1 MIDLCTRNSGLLK
14 CFLVVIGMLLCLS
27 VGHAYKEHDHSQTS
41 PAKKEKTKVVRL
53 GEMSI
58 PDVEL
63 VNQDGERVRFYS
75 DLVKDKVVAI
85 NFIFTTCTTICPP
98 MGANF
103 AHLQKLM
110 GDRVGKDVALI
121 SVSVDAV
128 VDTPKRLKAWGE
140 KFGAGPG
147 WTLLTGSKQNVD
159 GLLKGLKIFTPDK
172 IDHSPFILIGNETEG
187 EWQRV

>member
-1 MIDLCTRNSGLLK
+1 
-14 CFLVVIGMLLCLS
+14 
-27 VGHAYKEHDHSQTS
+27 
-41 PAKKEKTKVVRL
+41 
-53 GEMSI
+53 
-58 PDVEL
+58 
-63 VNQDGERVRFYS
+63 
-75 DLVKDKVVAI
+75 
-85 NFIFTTCTTICPP
+85 
-98 MGANF
+98 
-103 AHLQKLM
+103 
-110 GDRVGKDVALI
+110 
-121 SVSVDAV
+121 VDAV